1 MEPKHSPRRTGL
13 PFLACGGVFLAVA
26 VGGQPSFLGVGLAMI
41 GLGMIGL
48 GMALGLRRS
57 C

>member
-1 MEPKHSPRRTGL
+1 MEPKHSPRRAGL

-41 GLGMIGL
+41 GLGM
-48 GMALGLRRS
+48 ALGLRAS

>member
-1 MEPKHSPRRTGL
+1 MESKHPSRRAGL

-41 GLGMIGL
+41 GLGL
-48 GMALGLRRS
+48 ALGLRRT

>member
-1 MEPKHSPRRTGL
+1 M
-13 PFLACGGVFLAVA
+13 LASILSTLVNVNVPLAVPVLGGVFLAVA

-41 GLGMIGL
+41 GLGM
-48 GMALGLRRS
+48 ALGLRRS